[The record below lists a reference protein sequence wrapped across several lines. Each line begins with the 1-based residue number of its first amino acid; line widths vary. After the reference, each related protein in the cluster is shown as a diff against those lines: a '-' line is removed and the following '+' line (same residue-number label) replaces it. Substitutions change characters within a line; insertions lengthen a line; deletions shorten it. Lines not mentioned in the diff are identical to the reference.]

1 MMNFEIRK
9 SSVNPFK
16 YWSLKFWKNR
26 EGVTAVEFAM
36 IAPVFMS
43 LLFSVFE
50 MGVLMT
56 KVTLLDLA
64 AAEASKQIYIGAAAS
79 GTVTPEDLEETICET
94 VSLIDK
100 NCAGNLLLEMTPI
113 TDFSSLPNSKAKCVD
128 KSTRVKPL
136 VTVNPGVSDGIVYMR
151 ICLTTEIVVPGLG
164 LGFDLVKT
172 ETGKTQIVTDIAFS
186 NEPF

>member
-1 MMNFEIRK
+1 MFLAVKK
-9 SSVNPFK
+9 SRLKPFR
-16 YWSLKFWKNR
+16 YWTLKFWKNR

-56 KVTLLDLA
+56 KITLLDLA
-64 AAEASKQIYIGAAAS
+64 AAEASKQVYIGAAAN

-94 VSLIDK
+94 VSLIDS

-113 TDFSSLPNSKAKCVD
+113 TNFSSLPNSQATCVD
-128 KSTRVKPL
+128 KSTKVKPA

-164 LGFDLVKT
+164 LGLGLLKT
-172 ETGKTQIVTDIAFS
+172 ETGKTQIVTDIAFA